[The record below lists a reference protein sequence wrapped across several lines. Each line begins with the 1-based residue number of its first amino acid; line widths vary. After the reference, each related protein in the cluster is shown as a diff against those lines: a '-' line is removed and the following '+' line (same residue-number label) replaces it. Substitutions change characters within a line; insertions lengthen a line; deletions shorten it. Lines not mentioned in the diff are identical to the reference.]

1 MSVSALLD
9 GILDISVKKI
19 RTRLMESF
27 DNMNI
32 ISVGDLNIESSRIT
46 LKGNVITEGNS
57 YCGRSNT
64 GAAGSIK
71 FTLKRITPNAII
83 MLTAINGGPDDNLS
97 YTSVDGSFT
106 VVGPNNQEFSYCILQ
121 F

>member
-1 MSVSALLD
+1 MSVSALLN
-9 GILDISVKKI
+9 GILGINVQKI
-19 RTRLMESF
+19 QTRL
-27 DNMNI
+27 
-32 ISVGDLNIESSRIT
+32 IESLDYINITSVADTYLESTRIT

-71 FTLKRITPNAII
+71 ITLKPITPNAII

-106 VVGPNNQEFSYCILQ
+106 VIGPNNQQFSYCILQ